1 MATQLNTTE
10 LDFKKIKDNLKSYL
24 KNSDN
29 SFSDYDFE
37 GSGLNHLLDVLAYN
51 THYNAIT
58 AHMAV
63 NESFIDTAQVRANV
77 VSHAKLVGYT
87 PKSVSS
93 ASATLSV
100 KLQRTSGTASSAT
113 IASGTTFTTSVD
125 GVNYTFQTLADTV
138 SNRYNETTGNFEF
151 DEVVIREGSSKTT
164 KFFFNN
170 LNNEKFII
178 PDNNI
183 DTSTLKVA
191 IRDSATSLS
200 TTTYTL
206 FRVES
211 EVTSNSQ
218 VYYLQENYD
227 GLYQIEF
234 GNNVFGK
241 RPNADSIIECTYL
254 TSSLDGPNGANTFT
268 YTGSLPTNT
277 TLASTGAITTTS
289 NATGGSNRESIES
302 IQFNAPRSFVAQN
315 RAVTTDDYVVNV
327 KEAIQDVQDV
337 TVYGGQTLTPPQY
350 GKVFISVKPKS
361 GLYLTEGQK
370 QEILNYLDKK
380 KVVTVTPEVVD
391 ADYTFIY
398 FNITSKYN
406 SALTSLTR
414 AQLES
419 GIRNSVQGFNDTFLQ
434 QYGNNFRYSKFLK
447 AIDDSNT
454 AISGSVGQIYCYKR
468 VNFLPNETAGKEIN
482 FGFRFLGSVNQQGSF
497 ITSTGWIYNNRTYY
511 IDDAPIAGDSEKR
524 TLRRFYINTSNNKV
538 IEDANVGFL
547 YPRTGRITLNAQRV
561 DSATYIDL
569 TVIPLSYDI
578 PGVANKLLSIDI
590 TKSLLV
596 ADSNTQTV
604 STGIVPE
611 NYVSVPASGGGGG
624 YNPLSSGVFVP
635 HTMYDPAT
643 GVAYYASTFDLHLE
657 YESRGYVHYVPS
669 NVATSAPASSIAPAE
684 SYTQTPTGPA
694 SYGSGTGA
702 TGSSQTG
709 GGSGGSGGGGQS
721 QPQNP
726 GGGGYGGGYDGGY
739 S

>member
-24 KNSDN
+24 KNSDS

-37 GSGLNHLLDVLAYN
+37 GSGLNHLLDILAYN

-138 SNRYNETTGNFEF
+138 SDRYNETTGNFEF

-170 LNNEKFII
+170 LNNEKFVI
-178 PDNNI
+178 PDNTI
-183 DTSTLKVA
+183 DTSTLKVVV
-191 IRDSATSLS
+191 RDSATSLATS
-200 TTTYTL
+200 TYTL

-211 EVTSNSQ
+211 EVTSESQ

-234 GNNVFGK
+234 GNNIFGK

-254 TSSLDGPNGANTFT
+254 TGSLDGPNGANSFT

-277 TLASTGAITTTS
+277 TLASSGAITITS
-289 NATGGSNRESIES
+289 NASGGANRESIES

-370 QEILNYLDKK
+370 QEILNYLEKK

-419 GIRNSVQGFNDTFLQ
+419 GIRSAVLSFNDTFLQ

-447 AIDDSNT
+447 AIDDSNS
-454 AISGSVGQIYCYKR
+454 AISGSVGQIYSYKR
-468 VNFLPNETAGKEIN
+468 VNFLPNETAGKEID
-482 FGFRFLGSVNQQGSF
+482 FGFRLLGSVNQEGSF
-497 ITSTGWIYNNRTYY
+497 ITSTGWGYNNRTYF

-524 TLRRFYINTSNNKV
+524 TLRRFYINEVNNKV

-547 YPRTGRITLNAQRV
+547 YPHTGKIQLNAQLV

-578 PGVANKLLSIDI
+578 PGVANKVLTIDI

-611 NYVSVPASGGGGG
+611 NYISVPAAATGSS

-643 GVAYYASTFDLHLE
+643 GIAYYASTYELHLE
-657 YESRGYVHYVPS
+657 YQSRGYVHYVPS
-669 NVATSAPASSIAPAE
+669 NVATSAPASSTAPVDT
-684 SYTQTPTGPA
+684 YTQTASGPA

-709 GGSGGSGGGGQS
+709 GGSAGTGGGGQS

-726 GGGGYGGGYDGGY
+726 GGGGSYGGY
-739 S
+739 

>member
-24 KNSDN
+24 KNSDS

-63 NESFIDTAQVRANV
+63 NESFIDTAQVRSNV

-113 IASGTTFTTSVD
+113 IGSGTTFTTSVD

-138 SNRYNETTGNFEF
+138 SNRYNETSGNFEF

-170 LNNEKFII
+170 LNNEKFVI
-178 PDNNI
+178 PDNTI
-183 DTSTLKVA
+183 DTSTLKIVV
-191 IRDSATSLS
+191 RDSATSLATS
-200 TTTYTL
+200 TYTL

-211 EVTSNSQ
+211 EVTSDSQ

-234 GNNVFGK
+234 GNNIFGK

-254 TSSLDGPNGANTFT
+254 TGSLDGPNGANSFT

-289 NATGGSNRESIES
+289 NANGGANRESIES

-370 QEILNYLDKK
+370 QEILNYLEKK
-380 KVVTVTPEVVD
+380 KVVTVTPEVID

-419 GIRNSVQGFNDTFLQ
+419 GIRSAVLSFNDTFLQ

-447 AIDDSNT
+447 AIDDSNS
-454 AISGSVGQIYCYKR
+454 AISGSVGQIYSYKR
-468 VNFLPNETAGKEIN
+468 VNFLQNETAGKEID
-482 FGFRFLGSVNQQGSF
+482 FGFRLLGSINQEGSF
-497 ITSTGWIYNNRTYY
+497 ITSTGWGYNNRTYF
-511 IDDAPIAGDSEKR
+511 IDDAPITGDSEKR
-524 TLRRFYINTSNNKV
+524 TLRRFYINASNNKV
-538 IEDANVGFL
+538 IEDANIGFL
-547 YPRTGRITLNAQRV
+547 YPHTGKIQLNAQLV

-578 PGVANKLLSIDI
+578 PGVANKVLTIDI

-611 NYVSVPASGGGGG
+611 NYISVPAPSTGST

-635 HTMYDPAT
+635 HTMYDPST
-643 GVAYYASTFDLHLE
+643 GIAYYASTYELHLD
-657 YESRGYVHYVPS
+657 YQSRGYVHYVPS
-669 NVATSAPASSIAPAE
+669 NVATSAPASSTTPADTYAA
-684 SYTQTPTGPA
+684 SQAGPA
-694 SYGSGTGA
+694 SYGGGTGA
-702 TGSSQTG
+702 TAQSQTG
-709 GGSGGSGGGGQS
+709 GGSGGTGGSGQS
-721 QPQNP
+721 QTPTS
-726 GGGGYGGGYDGGY
+726 GGSGSYSGYN
-739 S
+739 

>member
-37 GSGLNHLLDVLAYN
+37 ASALNHLLDVLAYN
-51 THYNAIT
+51 THYNAVT

-151 DEVVIREGSSKTT
+151 DEVIIREGSSKTA

-170 LNNEKFII
+170 LQNEKFVI
-178 PDNNI
+178 PDNTI
-183 DTSTLKVA
+183 DTSTLKV
-191 IRDSATSLS
+191 IVRDSSTSLA

-211 EVTSNSQ
+211 EVTSESQ

-254 TSSLDGPNGANTFT
+254 TGSLTGPNGANTFT

-277 TLASTGAITTTS
+277 SLASSGAITTIS
-289 NATGGSNRESIES
+289 NASGGGDRESIES

-315 RAVTTDDYVVNV
+315 RAVTSADYVVNV

-337 TVYGGQTLTPPQY
+337 TVYGGQTLTPPQF

-370 QEILNYLDKK
+370 KEILDYLDKK

-406 SALTSLTR
+406 SSLTSLTR

-419 GIRNSVQGFNDTFLQ
+419 GIRNAVLGFNDTFLQ

-447 AIDDSNT
+447 AIDDSNS
-454 AISGSVGQIYCYKR
+454 AISGSVGQIYSYKR
-468 VNFLPNETAGKEIN
+468 VNFLLNETAGKEID
-482 FGFRFLGSVNQQGSF
+482 FGFRLLGSVSQQGSF
-497 ITSTGWIYNNRTYY
+497 ITSTGWGYNGRTYF
-511 IDDAPIAGDSEKR
+511 IDDAPISGDTEKR
-524 TLRRFYINTSNNKV
+524 TIRRYYINESNNKV
-538 IEDANVGFL
+538 VEDANIGFL
-547 YPRTGRITLNAQRV
+547 FPRTGRITLNAQRV

-611 NYVSVPASGGGGG
+611 NYVSVPAGSGGAT
-624 YNPLSSGVFVP
+624 YNPLASGVFVP

-643 GVAYYASTFDLHLE
+643 GVAYYASTYELHLE
-657 YESRGYVHYVPS
+657 YQSRGYVHYVPA
-669 NVATSAPASSIAPAE
+669 NVATSAPASSTAPADT
-684 SYTQTPTGPA
+684 YTQTPSGPA
-694 SYGSGTGA
+694 SYGSGSGA

-709 GGSGGSGGGGQS
+709 GGSGGTGGGGQS

-726 GGGGYGGGYDGGY
+726 GGGGGSYGGGY
-739 S
+739 